1 MALDTVCCK
10 IALGVGGQVA
20 DCDSDRLAGLRDL
33 RIALLC
39 YMLSFTETAFPDS
52 VVDDVVM
59 KTLANDPIDGDD
71 EFLFYLVG
79 TQEKTLQH
87 TFDWTCSEETNR
99 KVYEETIEG
108 QVPYR
113 TPRAF
118 NVLLSWMCK
127 EVVCIGK
134 EAGDDGQFLIIGLGG
149 GLRLRQVTGGTGL
162 LTADNNNTTISISGT
177 ELTRPFSYLDAGGIA
192 ATEALVDSISSTVV

>member
-1 MALDTVCCK
+1 MDVCCK
-10 IALGVGGQVA
+10 VAIGIGGQIG
-20 DCDSDRLAGLRDL
+20 DCDSDILAGLRDL
-33 RIALLC
+33 KIALLC
-39 YMLSFTETAFPDS
+39 YILTFTETAFPDT

-59 KTLANDPIDGDD
+59 KTTINDPIGGDD
-71 EFLFYLVG
+71 EFLFYQIG
-79 TQEKTLQH
+79 TEEKTLQH
-87 TFDWTCSEETNR
+87 TFSWTCSEETNR
-99 KVYEETIEG
+99 KVYEESIEG

-134 EAGDDGQFLIIGLGG
+134 EAGDDGQYIIVGLGG
-149 GLRLRQVTGGTGL
+149 GLRLRDVNGGTGL
-162 LTADNNNTTISISGT
+162 LTADNNNTNIIINGT

-192 ATEALVDSISSTVV
+192 ATEVLVDSISSTVI